1 MTGDSSISLRSSR
14 PRVSRGV
21 ARPLSRARTVAR
33 AQARMTQGR
42 ATARGP
48 LLGEYL
54 MSDLPVVVGVDVAKA
69 ELVVALRPGG
79 ESWTVTNDETGIL
92 QLLQRLRP
100 QAPALVVF
108 EATGGYER
116 GRRRARGRR
125 PAAGR
130 RQSPP
135 GARLRA
141 LDGSAR
147 QRSQQ
152 SRKAFHCALSSG
164 SCKSTMTPP
173 SKFVSSPP
181 NVRLWLPTTARARC
195 SPSKRY
201 ILGWKVQD
209 SSVVRVT

>member
-1 MTGDSSISLRSSR
+1 MMTGDSSISLRSSR

-33 AQARMTQGR
+33 AEARMTQGW

-54 MSDLPVVVGVDVAKA
+54 MSGIPVFVDVAKA

-92 QLLQRLRP
+92 RLLQRLRP

-116 GRRRARGRR
+116 
-125 PAAGR
+125 AAV
-130 RQSPP
+130 
-135 GARLRA
+135 AA
-141 LDGSAR
+141 LA
-147 QRSQQ
+147 
-152 SRKAFHCALSSG
+152 A
-164 SCKSTMTPP
+164 
-173 SKFVSSPP
+173 
-181 NVRLWLPTTARARC
+181 
-195 SPSKRY
+195 
-201 ILGWKVQD
+201 
-209 SSVVRVT
+209 